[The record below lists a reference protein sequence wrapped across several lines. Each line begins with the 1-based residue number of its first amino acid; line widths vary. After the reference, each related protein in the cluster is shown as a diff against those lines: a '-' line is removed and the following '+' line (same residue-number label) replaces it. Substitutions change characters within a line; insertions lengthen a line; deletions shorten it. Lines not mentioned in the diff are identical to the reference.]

1 MASLTQYRDNLAQWW
16 VQDKISGTIL
26 PILIVLNLR
35 KFSMGE
41 DPYTFT
47 ELIANAF
54 MLGISM
60 ISIAGY
66 TKRKERESKRKHEY
80 NLKLEELAT
89 KKAMND
95 GEIALKQDM
104 FEQKRAIENFAMDV
118 TKKQKE
124 HQFKVL
130 LTEVDVIDKQIAHHT
145 KQIVYISQHFD
156 KNQEGVK
163 ELMQTHFDDIEHLRE
178 YKKKIP
184 DMMALS
190 FTNFSNAEKKETAE
204 PVPVPVSSELDEV
217 LKQIVDNI
225 NEDTLV

>member
-89 KKAMND
+89 RKAMND
-95 GEIALKQDM
+95 GEIELKKEM

-124 HQFKVL
+124 HQFKAL
-130 LTEVDVIDKQIAHHT
+130 LTEVDVIDEQIAHHV
-145 KQIVYISQHFD
+145 KQIVYISKNFD
-156 KNQEGVK
+156 ASEESVK
-163 ELMQTHFDDIEHLRE
+163 ELVQTHFDDIDHLRE
-178 YKKKIP
+178 YKKRIP
-184 DMMALS
+184 DMMSLS
-190 FTNFSNAEKKETAE
+190 FNQYSNTEKRRTAD
-204 PVPVPVSSELDEV
+204 PVPVPVSSELDDV
-217 LKQIVDNI
+217 LKQILDNI